1 MNEIL
6 HDFLLAGNKF
16 LTKMHLKQPRFNYSA
31 FGPLSKNKERI
42 QNIKEE
48 EIQNIFTE
56 MN

>member
-16 LTKMHLKQPRFNYSA
+16 LTKMHLKQSRFNYSA
-31 FGPLSKNKERI
+31 FGPLTKNKERI

>member
-31 FGPLSKNKERI
+31 FGPLTKNKERI

-48 EIQNIFTE
+48 EIQNMFTE

>member
-31 FGPLSKNKERI
+31 FGPLTKNKERI